1 MAARGKRSIRDFRFC
16 KLPRDL
22 ARDSEREGR
31 QENEKRKLAMAD
43 QCPLVARRGTAM
55 GPVSPPLGGV
65 GERLKALRK
74 AVAG

>member
-43 QCPLVARRGTAM
+43 QCPLVARRGTAR
-55 GPVSPPLGGV
+55 GPVSSLGGV
-65 GERLKALRK
+65 GERLNALRK
-74 AVAG
+74 AVAR